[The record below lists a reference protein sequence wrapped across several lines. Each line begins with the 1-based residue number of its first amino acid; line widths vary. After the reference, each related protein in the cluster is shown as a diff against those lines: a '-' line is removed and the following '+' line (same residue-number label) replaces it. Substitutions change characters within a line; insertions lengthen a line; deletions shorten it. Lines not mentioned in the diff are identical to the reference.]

1 MISKTA
7 LKSIIVVMS
16 VMLFCFSNSVA
27 QDSTSFWKI
36 PTEYNPQ
43 RGRAVAFGVTSAYT
57 FTFGLLY
64 KEWYSNYPQTKF
76 HFFNDNNQWNQVD
89 KCGHFGSAYYLSR
102 WSKDL
107 VRWTG
112 RSNKSS
118 AWIGAG
124 MASSFL
130 LTIEVMDGFSDQWG
144 FSAGDFTANTL
155 GSALFLAQELTWEEQ
170 RVTVKFSYHESQLAQ
185 YNPRLLGSTP
195 TERVVKDYNGQTYWL
210 SANVKSFLP
219 KSSKFP
225 AWLNI
230 AVGYGADGMLGGS
243 DNYVKDV
250 SIIGNQQRAR
260 IRQFYLAPDI
270 DLTKI
275 PFRSN
280 FLKSLVKVFGFIKF
294 PAPTIEYQSTGKFV
308 FHGLYF

>member
-7 LKSIIVVMS
+7 LKSIIVFMAM
-16 VMLFCFSNSVA
+16 MLFYFSNVVA
-27 QDSTSFWKI
+27 QDSISFWKI
-36 PTEYNPQ
+36 PPEYNPQ
-43 RGRAVAFGVTSAYT
+43 RGRAVAFGVTSTYAV
-57 FTFGLLY
+57 TFGLLY
-64 KEWYSNYPQTKF
+64 QEWYRDYPQTKF
-76 HFFNDNNQWNQVD
+76 HFFNDNNEWNQVD

-102 WSKDL
+102 WGKDL

-112 RSNKSS
+112 KSNKSS

-124 MASSFL
+124 MASGFL
-130 LTIEVMDGFSDQWG
+130 LTIEVMDGFSERWG
-144 FSAGDFTANTL
+144 FSVGDFTANTL

-185 YNPRLLGSTP
+185 YNSALLGSTS
-195 TERVVKDYNGQTYWL
+195 TERVLKDYNGQTYWL
-210 SANVKSFLP
+210 SGNVKSFLP

-225 AWLNI
+225 GWLNI
-230 AVGYGADGMLGGS
+230 AFGYGADGMLGGN
-243 DNYVKDV
+243 DNFNDDGSLV
-250 SIIGNQQRAR
+250 GNQQITR

-280 FLKSLVKVFGFIKF
+280 FLKSFVKVFGFIKF
-294 PAPTIEYQSTGKFV
+294 PAPTIEYQSSGKFV